1 MSTTSPEARH
11 RASDLLCDPP
21 LAPQGKLSAEPRYRA
36 LRSEIDRA
44 QDMTGATTDWAKV
57 EELGRSLLREGYDDL
72 LVAAYTARAAQER
85 APIDGVYLGLTLFTE
100 LLGPR
105 WTGASPPVRRLRA
118 RVSALRWWVR
128 ASTEALRSAT
138 TGERKADPPKP
149 AEIDAL
155 EAALAGLGELTMS
168 QMGDSAPALGALRRE
183 LRRLRPTTPPTQPS
197 PATDSPVDREEP
209 ISPPDRDQADQA
221 DQTDQAE
228 PEKPAPE
235 ENSNAQ
241 GHERANSGGAFSP
254 ETDTSRVNPADTPT
268 ATRDA
273 PGGATPDLA
282 PSLRPSTSTDDGDLG
297 RQLRRL
303 GDQLIATGERLRA
316 DGLRDPRSYDLLRHG
331 LWLHLETLPP
341 VVDGKT
347 TIADISASARRQLA
361 ALRAGERWDEAI
373 GLGERLV
380 VRHRLDLDLQR
391 TTAQCLLKLDP
402 PAERAAAAVRA
413 RTRELVARFPGVLDL
428 RSREGTP
435 LADSDTRAW
444 LLDPPPALS
453 SSRGHAVQGA
463 QATPDQSD
471 VAPSELARDRHH
483 PELAP
488 PHTGDE
494 TRFIERLALA
504 EDALGGGHR
513 ALAHALFS
521 GLEATVEHHHL
532 DRWRPDLARRVF
544 AGSLRAG
551 TAPLDPTSPQ
561 ARRLGVL
568 SPRTLAELLAPAG

>member
-1 MSTTSPEARH
+1 MPTTSPDARH

-21 LAPQGKLSAEPRYRA
+21 LAPHGKLSAEPRYRA

-44 QDMTGATTDWAKV
+44 QDMTGATTDWAQV

-85 APIDGVYLGLTLFTE
+85 APIDGVHLGLTLFTE

-128 ASTEALRSAT
+128 ASTEALRGAT
-138 TGERKADPPKP
+138 TGERTADPPKP
-149 AEIDAL
+149 AEIDGL
-155 EAALAGLGELTMS
+155 EAALAGLGELTITR
-168 QMGDSAPALGALRRE
+168 MGDSAPALGTLRRE
-183 LRRLRPTTPPTQPS
+183 LRRLRPTIPPTQPL
-197 PATDSPVDREEP
+197 PAADSPVDREKP
-209 ISPPDRDQADQA
+209 ISAPDRDSADQA
-221 DQTDQAE
+221 DKAE
-228 PEKPAPE
+228 PEKPEKPAPE
-235 ENSNAQ
+235 ETPNAQ
-241 GHERANSGGAFSP
+241 GHKRASSGGAFSP
-254 ETDTSRVNPADTPT
+254 ETDTSRPT
-268 ATRDA
+268 ATRDV

-282 PSLRPSTSTDDGDLG
+282 PSLRPSTSTDDGDLE

-361 ALRAGERWDEAI
+361 ALCAGGRWDEAI

-413 RTRELVARFPGVLDL
+413 RTRELVARLPGVLDL
-428 RSREGTP
+428 RSRGGTP

-453 SSRGHAVQGA
+453 SSRGHAVEGA
-463 QATPDQSD
+463 EATPDKSD
-471 VAPSELARDRHH
+471 VAPSELD
-483 PELAP
+483 P

-504 EDALGGGHR
+504 EEALGGGHR
-513 ALAHALFS
+513 GLAHALFS

-532 DRWRPDLARRVF
+532 DRWRPDLARRVL

-551 TAPLDPTSPQ
+551 TAPLDPASPQ
-561 ARRLGVL
+561 ARLLGVL